1 MLSEKLEIIE
11 TELVEIMDRI
21 DNIIK
26 VDKTLN
32 ERQKIDIILARDYI
46 YLGFEKLKEVES

>member
-1 MLSEKLEIIE
+1 MLSERLNDIG
-11 TELVEIMDRI
+11 TELIEIMDRI
-21 DNIIK
+21 ETIVK

-46 YLGFEKLKEVES
+46 YLGFEKLKEVE